1 MGVLANRR
9 RRPAAAA
16 RREADP
22 RVKRSRA
29 AVIAA
34 ARALFLEHG
43 YAGTTMEE
51 IAAAAGLTKRTL
63 YNNYADKDALFSEI
77 VAEVMAYAEAFAAG
91 LREEFAAGVS
101 GATLDAWLHDVGRRL
116 ALGILRPDVIALRR
130 LIIAEAK
137 SMPSL
142 GARYFDRVPGQVL
155 DAIASGFAQMHR
167 RGLLRVPDGRLA
179 AAQFAYL
186 IVGEP
191 LDRALMTG
199 VLPRTPLVVA
209 AAREGVETF
218 LLRYRGVSGRRRR

>member
-1 MGVLANRR
+1 MGVIANRR
-9 RRPAAAA
+9 RPARAAA

-22 RVKRSRA
+22 RVRRSRA

-91 LREEFAAGVS
+91 LREEFAAGVT
-101 GATLDAWLHDVGRRL
+101 GANLEAWLDDVGRRL
-116 ALGILRPDVIALRR
+116 ALGIMRPDVIALRR
-130 LIIAEAK
+130 LIIAEAR
-137 SMPSL
+137 SLPSL

-155 DAIASGFAQMHR
+155 EAMASGFAQMHR
-167 RGLLRVPDGRLA
+167 RTLLRVPDGELA

-186 IVGEP
+186 VVGEP
-191 LDRALMTG
+191 LDRAMLTG
-199 VLPRTPLVVA
+199 TLPSQQHVVA
-209 AAREGVETF
+209 FARDGVETF
-218 LLRYRGVSGRRRR
+218 LARYRLSGRRRR

>member
-101 GATLDAWLHDVGRRL
+101 GAALDAWLHDVGRRL
-116 ALGILRPDVIALRR
+116 ALGILRP
-130 LIIAEAK
+130 
-137 SMPSL
+137 
-142 GARYFDRVPGQVL
+142 G
-155 DAIASGFAQMHR
+155 SG
-167 RGLLRVPDGRLA
+167 
-179 AAQFAYL
+179 
-186 IVGEP
+186 
-191 LDRALMTG
+191 
-199 VLPRTPLVVA
+199 
-209 AAREGVETF
+209 
-218 LLRYRGVSGRRRR
+218 S